1 MCCDAVCT
9 GLRHL
14 KCCQRN
20 SPNPAR
26 PAVQGDGFS
35 ISSDLQLFDARDGS
49 HSSCIVR
56 PLRDCSRKELALYAH
71 FRQLPFLELP
81 TLPKP
86 GHRESINDLCA
97 DFVSTLNV
105 RYFGETCQQLLFVVS
120 RLLGGLL
127 WSACEIAA
135 LNNRCQLYRHSS

>member
-1 MCCDAVCT
+1 MMHLNALCAMVCGT
-9 GLRHL
+9 
-14 KCCQRN
+14 RN
-20 SPNPAR
+20 FTSPNCPIQGR

-35 ISSDLQLFDARDGS
+35 ISSDLQLFDSRDGS

-105 RYFGETCQQLLFVVS
+105 RYFGERSERLPLPTCWTVYFGQVV
-120 RLLGGLL
+120 RLLL
-127 WSACEIAA
+127 
-135 LNNRCQLYRHSS
+135 